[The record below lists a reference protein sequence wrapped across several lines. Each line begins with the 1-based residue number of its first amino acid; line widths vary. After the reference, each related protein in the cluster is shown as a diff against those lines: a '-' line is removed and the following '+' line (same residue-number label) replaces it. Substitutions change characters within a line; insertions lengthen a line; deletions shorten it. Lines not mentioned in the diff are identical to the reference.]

1 MEKQKEQ
8 KQQKKQ
14 IPLSPAVQSAV
25 NAFRLAGEQTDP
37 DGWYTGVPREA
48 KGKGQASLMTD
59 VSGEKAKDAQPIQD
73 VDDL

>member
-48 KGKGQASLMTD
+48 KGKDQALSIADMP
-59 VSGEKAKDAQPIQD
+59 GGKAKDAQPIQD

>member
-1 MEKQKEQ
+1 MEKQKE
-8 KQQKKQ
+8 QKKQ

-48 KGKGQASLMTD
+48 KRKDQASLMTD

>member
-8 KQQKKQ
+8 KQQKQQ

-37 DGWYTGVPREA
+37 DGWYTGVPRET
-48 KGKGQASLMTD
+48 KHKDQALSITN
-59 VSGEKAKDAQPIQD
+59 VSGGKAKDAQPIQD